1 MCNKHR
7 ESLAEEK
14 QKTTKYILDMSK
26 YFDTKVNN
34 NIMVK

>member
-1 MCNKHR
+1 MSHLLKKTK
-7 ESLAEEK
+7 K
-14 QKTTKYILDMSK
+14 QQYILDMSK